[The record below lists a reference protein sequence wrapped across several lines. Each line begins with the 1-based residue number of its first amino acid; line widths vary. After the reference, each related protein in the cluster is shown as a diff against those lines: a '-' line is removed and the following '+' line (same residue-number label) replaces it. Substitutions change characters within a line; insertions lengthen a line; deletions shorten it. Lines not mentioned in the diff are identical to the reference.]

1 MRSGVAPPTSH
12 QNAMVNL
19 FLKTMKEGRD
29 CKKIASARIC
39 FTKWTHRDLNP
50 DKLCARNGLVALY

>member
-1 MRSGVAPPTSH
+1 
-12 QNAMVNL
+12 MVNL

-50 DKLCARNGLVALY
+50 DKLCARNGLVAMY

>member
-19 FLKTMKEGRD
+19 FCLKILKEGRM
-29 CKKIASARIC
+29 IHSAWSEKGAKYDRLE
-39 FTKWTHRDLNP
+39 LNQRHS
-50 DKLCARNGLVALY
+50 A